1 MPKVFITWLEMKV
14 FDYSG
19 VSIGEN
25 TNYQTQTICKRH
37 EKHAHEKVRNVR
49 STNLML
55 MLVWWR
61 LSNSM
66 HQKMLNVPPLPDF
79 VFSFHARITQAWFL
93 IKLHRN
99 GHYTIC
105 ALSTVNFW
113 FNLILIWV
121 MMWKF
126 GARHLVKPFDNVT
139 DTTKVV
145 SDVLCIRKVGTL
157 SEHAGGYMLL
167 ILEHE

>member
-1 MPKVFITWLEMKV
+1 MHPCQCQKFSLLDLKWKCLIILAILLEKIRITRHKHV
-14 FDYSG
+14 
-19 VSIGEN
+19 
-25 TNYQTQTICKRH
+25 CKRH

-49 STNLML
+49 STNLKL

-79 VFSFHARITQAWFL
+79 VCSFHARITQAWFL

-126 GARHLVKPFDNVT
+126 GARHLVKPFANVT
-139 DTTKVV
+139 DTTKFV
-145 SDVLCIRKVGTL
+145 SDVCIRST
-157 SEHAGGYMLL
+157 M
-167 ILEHE
+167 